1 MLNRMKVIAFIAAS
15 GTGSRMNIKMPKQFV
30 SINDTPLFVYPMLK
44 VQQNKCID
52 EIVTSVPDGWHKYV
66 ESVSAFFGI
75 TKLKYIV
82 TGGSSLP
89 QSMRNMLEVVNGCND
104 QYVVVMMD
112 GDRIIRDDVIDS
124 ALDNYEKFGTT
135 IPYFNPYE
143 AAFYMVDGENTA
155 LENNE
160 LDRRKI
166 FLVAPP
172 IIYPSE
178 VVNSAMQYAM
188 EHGLEDAYLHQLVIK
203 LGYKVSFVKCS
214 PYNIKVTE
222 PGDFEV
228 VKALLHQS

>member
-1 MLNRMKVIAFIAAS
+1 
-15 GTGSRMNIKMPKQFV
+15 V
-30 SINDTPLFVYPMLK
+30 S
-44 VQQNKCID
+44 
-52 EIVTSVPDGWHKYV
+52 S
-66 ESVSAFFGI
+66 FFGI

-82 TGGSSLP
+82 TGGSTLP
-89 QSMRNMLEVVNGCND
+89 QSMRNMIEAVNRCND

-143 AAFYMVDGENTA
+143 AAFYMVDGENTD
-155 LENNE
+155 LGNNE
-160 LDRRKI
+160 LDRKKI

-178 VVNSAMQYAM
+178 VVNTAMQYAM
-188 EHGLEDAYLHQLVIK
+188 EHGLEDTYLHQLVIK